1 MCHVC
6 SADRRGPLPT
16 DKGGTKC
23 DMVRLGE
30 GTRTSLS
37 VHIPSLLALSYSFI
51 PSKAP
56 ELNCT
61 SCCVESAQAAVTHIV
76 HDAYQL
82 LHFVEDK
89 LLIKCLQVSQ
99 LLCALF

>member
-1 MCHVC
+1 M
-6 SADRRGPLPT
+6 AT

-51 PSKAP
+51 PSP

-61 SCCVESAQAAVTHIV
+61 SCCVESAQAAVTHMV
-76 HDAYQL
+76 RDAYQL
-82 LHFVEDK
+82 LHFVEDE
-89 LLIKCLQVSQ
+89 LLIKYLQVSQ